1 MTVCAIDKR
10 DKPPMESVDNSIAE
24 LKTLVKTC
32 NSCDCL
38 CDNLIRDQIILGV
51 KNKEITKKLCQL
63 RDLTLNSL
71 N

>member
-1 MTVCAIDKR
+1 MTDCAIDKR
-10 DKPPMESVDNSIAE
+10 DKPPMESVDNFIAE

-38 CDNLIRDQIILGV
+38 FDNLIRDQILGV

-71 N
+71 I